1 MVLIESNPEF
11 DNLVTNLQE
20 KIDSSKSFLDL
31 ITNQQAQLE
40 L

>member
-20 KIDSSKSFLDL
+20 KIDSSKSFLDF
-31 ITNQQAQLE
+31 IINQQAQLE

>member
-20 KIDSSKSFLDL
+20 KIDSSKSFLDF